1 MRHHLSGGHSP
12 NEEALVA
19 DDMSWH
25 NGFLHWDVLFTRAI
39 HDWDMGLYKL
49 FLPSLFHQINRD
61 GEDQVHW
68 LPARSGSFEVKSFT
82 SPYYPT
88 DPSLPM
94 EK

>member
-1 MRHHLSGGHSP
+1 MDSYTGMFCLLGPSMIGT
-12 NEEALVA
+12 
-19 DDMSWH
+19 W
-25 NGFLHWDVLFTRAI
+25 GFTNFFCL
-39 HDWDMGLYKL
+39 LYSIK
-49 FLPSLFHQINRD
+49 INRD
-61 GEDQVHW
+61 GEDRVHW